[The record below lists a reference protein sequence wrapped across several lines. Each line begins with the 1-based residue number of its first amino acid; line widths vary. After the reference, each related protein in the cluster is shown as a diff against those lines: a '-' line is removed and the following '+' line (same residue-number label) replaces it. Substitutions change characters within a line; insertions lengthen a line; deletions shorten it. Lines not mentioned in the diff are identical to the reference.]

1 MGQPIQIR
9 VIGKELTERLLRI
22 DDVLSAV
29 DETFQA
35 LGRGQIFH
43 PVKEPI
49 WLGEGGANMLLAMP
63 AHLKEKHIVGVKWV
77 NMYPIQ
83 QPGLPAS
90 YGNLLILSH
99 EENGQ
104 PYALLE
110 ATAITAMRTA
120 GGHAV
125 VAARYLARKDART
138 LAVIGCGAEAQAGV
152 RSFLHAMPGL
162 EEVRLFDLRP
172 EAMQTIQDQVGR
184 RARVCCCRSAQEAV
198 EPADIVVTVTTATK
212 PIVQFDWLKKGAFVA
227 GLYSFN
233 DLDPACSRR
242 ADKWFLGSRETDG
255 VQIVHA
261 PRMAQYHLRDEDVAG
276 DLGEVAAGLC
286 PGRESE
292 DEIIVYTH
300 MGMGALDAAVGDV
313 LFRRAEEAG
322 LGMVIDLA

>member
-110 ATAITAMRTA
+110 ATAITATAAAKRPTDRSPSRVSLDRVSSRVPNSSSRLMVCRAVSPSSSRFSVQGVKAMR
-120 GGHAV
+120 
-125 VAARYLARKDART
+125 
-138 LAVIGCGAEAQAGV
+138 
-152 RSFLHAMPGL
+152 
-162 EEVRLFDLRP
+162 
-172 EAMQTIQDQVGR
+172 
-184 RARVCCCRSAQEAV
+184 
-198 EPADIVVTVTTATK
+198 
-212 PIVQFDWLKKGAFVA
+212 
-227 GLYSFN
+227 
-233 DLDPACSRR
+233 
-242 ADKWFLGSRETDG
+242 
-255 VQIVHA
+255 
-261 PRMAQYHLRDEDVAG
+261 
-276 DLGEVAAGLC
+276 
-286 PGRESE
+286 
-292 DEIIVYTH
+292 
-300 MGMGALDAAVGDV
+300 
-313 LFRRAEEAG
+313 
-322 LGMVIDLA
+322 

>member
-1 MGQPIQIR
+1 MGEPIR
-9 VIGKELTERLLRI
+9 VRLIGKELTEKLVQM
-22 DDVLSAV
+22 DDVFTAV

-49 WLGEGGANMLLAMP
+49 WMGEGGANMLIAMP
-63 AHLKEKHIVGVKWV
+63 AHLKEKKIVGMKWV

-83 QPGLPAS
+83 QPGLPSS

-104 PYALLE
+104 PYAILE

-125 VAARYLARKDART
+125 VAAHYLARKGARS

-152 RSFLHAMPGL
+152 RNFLHAMPGL

-172 EAMQTIQDQVGR
+172 QAMETIRTQVGE
-184 RARVCCCRSAQEAV
+184 RARVFCCAAAQEAV
-198 EPADIVVTVTTATK
+198 EPADIVLMVTTATK
-212 PIVQFDWLKKGAFVA
+212 PIVRFEWLKKGAFVA

-233 DLDPACSRR
+233 DLDPACATK

-255 VQIVHA
+255 GQIIHA
-261 PRMAQYHLRDEDVAG
+261 PRMAQYHLREEDVAG

-286 PGRESE
+286 PGRESD

-300 MGMGALDAAVGDV
+300 MGMGALDVAVGDV
-313 LFRRAEEAG
+313 IFRRAEEAG
-322 LGMVIDLA
+322 LGQMVDLA